1 MFHDRREGAD
11 RLARPG
17 AITNFTYRDSMTV
30 DSSPRSPG
38 PGLAHALAAYPDGE
52 HASFHMPGHKQRPP
66 SDEAVKA
73 LGENIWCNDVSEMG
87 GFDYLHAPTGAIA
100 VAQEQAAATFG
111 AGRTF
116 FLVGGSTI
124 GNLAAFVAHAH
135 DNSDVAISRGSHR
148 SVYAGVVLSGAD
160 PHYIPMHHDA
170 AEVGWFLPELPNPAD
185 LPGSLAIVHVTR
197 PNYYGMAC
205 DLAPYR
211 TLADATGA
219 VLVVDEAHGSHFGF
233 HPAFPTSALQ
243 AGADVVIQSTHKT
256 LRALTQASMLHTR
269 NGFDATLIARALP
282 MLQSSSPSALLSVSL
297 DLARSE
303 IDQRADHLFTELLAL
318 GESVRSAISALT
330 GIRLVG
336 APDATG
342 VQVDPAKLV
351 IDVSATGW
359 SGFAAA
365 EWLREN
371 YRLWIELADFRRI
384 ICSLTFGDTDESAAL
399 LVTAL
404 RQLHATA
411 PPSATAP
418 VLHDLPI
425 PPKVLSP
432 RAALRQPIRAANVRD
447 ALNCVCAEYVIP
459 YPPGIP
465 LIVPGEALSGD
476 VLQTLESFRRAGARI
491 VGPADQSGETLQVL
505 TK

>member
-1 MFHDRREGAD
+1 
-11 RLARPG
+11 
-17 AITNFTYRDSMTV
+17 MTV
-30 DSSPRSPG
+30 DASLRSPG
-38 PGLAHALAAYPDGE
+38 PGLAHALAAYPEGE
-52 HASFHMPGHKQRPP
+52 DASFHMPGHKQRPP
-66 SDEAVKA
+66 SEEAVNA
-73 LGENIWCNDVSEMG
+73 LGGDIWRHDVSEMG

-100 VAQEQAAATFG
+100 LAQEQAATTFG

-124 GNLAAFVAHAH
+124 GNLAAFVAHAQ

-160 PHYIPMHHDA
+160 PHYIPMHHDT
-170 AEVGWFLPELPNPAD
+170 AEDGWFLPEPPNPATFPD
-185 LPGSLAIVHVTR
+185 SLAIVHVTR

-211 TLADATGA
+211 SLADATGA

-233 HPAFPTSALQ
+233 HSAFPASALQ

-269 NGFDATLIARALP
+269 KGFDATLIARALP

-297 DLARSE
+297 DLARAE
-303 IDQRADHLFTELLAL
+303 IDQRADHLFAELLAL
-318 GESVRSAISALT
+318 GESVRSAISAMT
-330 GIRLVG
+330 GFRLVT
-336 APDATG
+336 APDAAE
-342 VQVDPAKLV
+342 VHVDPAKLV

-365 EWLREN
+365 QWLREN
-371 YRLWIELADFRRI
+371 YRLWVELSDFRRI
-384 ICSLTFGDTDESAAL
+384 ICSLTFGDTEKSVAL
-399 LVTAL
+399 LVAAL
-404 RQLHATA
+404 RRLHATA
-411 PPSATAP
+411 PPSPTAP

-425 PPKVLSP
+425 PAKVLSP
-432 RAALRQPIRAANVRD
+432 RTAFRQPIRTANITH

-465 LIVPGEALSGD
+465 LVVPGEKLSGD
-476 VLQTLESFRRAGARI
+476 VLRTLASFRRAGAKI

-505 TK
+505 TT